1 MPAGDSRP
9 GPAGSTGRSAL
20 ARKTCGVVIEAQQYE
35 FVLVIEQ
42 AQQYE
47 FVQEVH
53 RLPAASHSLS

>member
-47 FVQEVH
+47 FVQEDRKSVV
-53 RLPAASHSLS
+53 